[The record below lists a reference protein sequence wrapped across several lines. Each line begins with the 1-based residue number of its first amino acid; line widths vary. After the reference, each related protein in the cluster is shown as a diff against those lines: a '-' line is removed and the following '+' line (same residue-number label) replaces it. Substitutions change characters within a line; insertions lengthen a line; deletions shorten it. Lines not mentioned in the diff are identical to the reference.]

1 MKLPGLTIPCVLWMM
16 SKPLVHLCFHCC
28 LLYHPHTVWKFI
40 FFKYSALAT
49 FLLLCFNALT
59 TAEREGLLFFFSYI
73 QRDMDCHDRKGSG
86 SSRNLAV
93 HIFIN
98 MQRMQGRRK
107 GKEEKRKGEGR
118 KEEVKKEKSRTD
130 EGEKRRVGEWEEKR
144 KRGEL
149 GLGQGYVCSE
159 PTLMTYFLQ
168 QDTTSAVPPTRD

>member
-1 MKLPGLTIPCVLWMM
+1 MRLPGLTIPCVLWMM
-16 SKPLVHLCFHCC
+16 SKPLVHLYFHCC
-28 LLYHPHTVWKFI
+28 LLYPPYTVWKFI

-49 FLLLCFNALT
+49 FLLSLFSALT
-59 TAEREGLLFFFSYI
+59 TAEREGLLFFSYI
-73 QRDMDCHDRKGSG
+73 QRDMVCQDRKGGG

-98 MQRMQGRRK
+98 MQRMQGRKRK
-107 GKEEKRKGEGR
+107 ERVREERRRWRKREAEMTRERKGEC
-118 KEEVKKEKSRTD
+118 VN
-130 EGEKRRVGEWEEKR
+130 EEKR

-149 GLGQGYVCSE
+149 GLGLGYVCSE